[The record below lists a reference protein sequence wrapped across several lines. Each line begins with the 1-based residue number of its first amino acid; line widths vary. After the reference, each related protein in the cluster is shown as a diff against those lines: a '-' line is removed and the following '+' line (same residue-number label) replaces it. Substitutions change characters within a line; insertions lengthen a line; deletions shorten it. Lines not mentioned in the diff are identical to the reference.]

1 MSITPKSLISCP
13 KLVDHYNDTIEEA
26 ASKAALMLAD
36 AKVLVNR
43 AKKVA
48 AITTTTHE
56 HYRFVL
62 RKDQI
67 TPMRIYENI
76 EHKFLDIF
84 FRNIMSLRRDNN
96 EDYQWYLTKV
106 SSGITAHAATISFPE
121 KSFNDFKR
129 FLMISTYLLPNKKAW
144 LVTSNK
150 KLIEAVQDVAETKN
164 VKKSENEE
172 FSTWLFGI
180 CIPDKHENNA
190 GRVRYSS
197 LLRFIVHIMLI
208 MDEEIIV

>member
-1 MSITPKSLISCP
+1 MNE
-13 KLVDHYNDTIEEA
+13 VQNNYTIEEA
-26 ASKAALMLAD
+26 ASKAILMVAD
-36 AKVLVNR
+36 AEVLIYR

-48 AITTTTHE
+48 AITTTTPG

-62 RKDQI
+62 LKDQI
-67 TPMRIYENI
+67 TPMRIYERI
-76 EHKFLDIF
+76 EYKFLDIF

-96 EDYQWYLTKV
+96 EDYQWYLKKV
-106 SSGITAHAATISFPE
+106 SSGITAHSSTISFPE
-121 KSFNDFKR
+121 KSLNEFKR

-150 KLIEAVQDVAETKN
+150 KLIEAVRDLAETKN
-164 VKKSENEE
+164 MKKSENEE

-190 GRVRYSS
+190 GKIRYSS

-208 MDEEIIV
+208 MDEEVVL